1 MNPTNYAETKALRT
15 SAKLDEMRDAIRVA
29 ANAAYRAHQSATTAG
44 QWNLPRAEETRRV
57 SDVLERLLV
66 EVSK

>member
-29 ANAAYRAHQSATTAG
+29 ASAAYRANQSAKTD
-44 QWNLPRAEETRRV
+44 ETRRV
-57 SDVLERLLV
+57 SDALQSLLV